1 MEVSPERP
9 PLEKEKK
16 IGSGPIEKAFWP
28 WEIPSYTPF
37 YTQKELLIFIK
48 LTEFPVLKNLILIS
62 RGSWKCKPI
71 PLDLRFSFWA
81 FFPRISK
88 KSKDLK
94 IQEVQKSDIYLE
106 IRESRNPEIEESR
119 NSESKSLHI
128 EKIHTLS
135 ILQFLNLKILSHP

>member
-1 MEVSPERP
+1 M
-9 PLEKEKK
+9 
-16 IGSGPIEKAFWP
+16 
-28 WEIPSYTPF
+28 
-37 YTQKELLIFIK
+37 
-48 LTEFPVLKNLILIS
+48 
-62 RGSWKCKPI
+62 
-71 PLDLRFSFWA
+71 
-81 FFPRISK
+81 

-135 ILQFLNLKILSHP
+135 ILQFLLFENPKPPIILKTKILRRITKTLRKIQDEKLKLLKLLNKTR